1 MKAVEITKG
10 IWWVGA
16 VDWNVRDFHGYST
29 KRGTT
34 YNAYLVQGGD
44 KAALVDTVKADF
56 AGEMFARI
64 QDVMPLE
71 KIDYVIANH
80 VEMDHSG
87 TLPAVLE
94 RLPEASL
101 VCSKQGVAGFEKTYQ
116 GDWSYTTVGTGDS
129 IELGGKTLQFIEAP
143 MLHWP
148 DSMFTYVAEDKVLLP
163 NDGFGQHYASSAR
176 FDDEVDLS
184 DVMSENAKYY
194 ANILWPYSSLIAA
207 MLEKIGELKIDI
219 DVIAPSH
226 GIIWRKHMADAIDAY
241 DRWSRGEAK
250 DKIVVAYE
258 TMWMS
263 TEKMAKAIAEGA
275 ASEGIEVKLMRLR
288 NTHRSDVLLE
298 SLDAKAIVVGSP
310 TLNGTLYPSVA
321 ELLYYFK
328 GLKPQKKIWHA
339 FGSHGWAGGGVETIE
354 KIFDESNFDYEPS
367 DLKVQYV
374 PTPEELKK
382 CFDYGVSLA
391 KTIKGTKK

>member
-1 MKAVEITKG
+1 MKAVEIKKG

-34 YNAYLVQGGD
+34 YNAYLVVGDD

-56 AGEMFARI
+56 SDEMVARI
-64 QDVMPLE
+64 ADVMPLE
-71 KIDYVIANH
+71 KIDYVVANH

-87 TLPAVLE
+87 TLPTVLE
-94 RLPEASL
+94 KLPKTEL
-101 VCSKQGVAGFEKTYQ
+101 VCSKPGEAGFEKTYQ
-116 GDWSYTTVGTGDS
+116 GGWDYHTVATGDS
-129 IELGGKTLQFIEAP
+129 VDLGGKTLQFIEAP

-163 NDGFGQHYASSAR
+163 NDGFGQHFASSQR
-176 FDDEVDLS
+176 FDDEVDLH
-184 DVMSENAKYY
+184 DVMAENAKYY

-207 MLEKIGELKIDI
+207 MLKKIADLKLDI

-226 GIIWRKHMADAIDAY
+226 GIIWRKHVQEAITAY
-241 DRWSRGEAK
+241 ERWSQGEAK
-250 DKIVVAYE
+250 DKIVIAYE
-258 TMWMS
+258 TMWQS

-275 ASEGIEVKLMRLR
+275 ASEDVEVKLMRLR
-288 NTHRSDVLLE
+288 NTHRSDVMRE
-298 SLDAKAIVVGSP
+298 SLDSKAIVVGSP

-339 FGSHGWAGGGVETIE
+339 FGSHGWAGGGVETVE
-354 KIFDESNFDYEPS
+354 KIFGESGFAFESSN
-367 DLKVQYV
+367 LKIQYV
-374 PTPEELKK
+374 PTPEELKN

-391 KTIKGTKK
+391 EKIKGT